1 MSKQLAFVLAGG
13 GSRGAL
19 QVGALRALLENGF
32 QPDLILGTSIG
43 SVNAAFLALN
53 GFSAESLDRLTA
65 AWEQAAGMDLLP
77 ANYFWLTLRSML
89 RGFPMD
95 PAHRIREFLISHG
108 LTPEL
113 RFSDLTHPRLVIVSS
128 DLNTG
133 QPVLHGDSPEDKVL
147 DGLLLSTALPPWVM
161 PVRKQ
166 GRYLMDGAV
175 VSNLPVEPALRM
187 GATGIVA
194 LDLADTRDAP
204 GLGDALTSFV
214 EKLSMAAERRET
226 DLELELAAA
235 RGIPTLYISLVG
247 TPAVLLWDFKHTR
260 QLIDQ
265 GYEITRHVIE
275 ERSEFRSLIL
285 SSERAGDNFPTDPDG

>member
-1 MSKQLAFVLAGG
+1 
-13 GSRGAL
+13 
-19 QVGALRALLENGF
+19 VGALRALLDYGF
-32 QPDLILGTSIG
+32 QPDLLVGTSIG
-43 SVNAAFLALN
+43 AVNAAFLALN
-53 GFSAESLDRLTA
+53 GFSYDSLDRLTI

-77 ANYFWLTLRSML
+77 TNYFWLTLRSML
-89 RGFPMD
+89 RGFPTD
-95 PAHRIREFLISHG
+95 PAHRIRELLIGYG

-113 RFSDLTHPRLVIVSS
+113 RFADITLPRLVIVSS

-166 GRYLMDGAV
+166 DSYLMDGAV

-187 GATGIVA
+187 GATGIIA
-194 LDLADTRDAP
+194 LDLADTRDSP
-204 GLGDALTSFV
+204 GLGDALTSFL
-214 EKLSMAAERRET
+214 EKLTMAAERRET

-247 TPAVLLWDFKHTR
+247 TPAIALWDFKHTTE
-260 QLIDQ
+260 LIEQ
-265 GYEITRHVIE
+265 GYEITRLVIE
-275 ERSEFRSLIL
+275 KQPLLRSIL
-285 SSERAGDNFPTDPDG
+285 LTPVSS